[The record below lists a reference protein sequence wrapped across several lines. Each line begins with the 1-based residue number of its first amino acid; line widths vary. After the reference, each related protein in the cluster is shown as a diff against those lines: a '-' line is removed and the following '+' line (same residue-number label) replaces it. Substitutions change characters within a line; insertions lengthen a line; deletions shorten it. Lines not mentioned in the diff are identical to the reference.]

1 MARGARWR
9 VACSR
14 GAALLVPGFPGAAAG
29 TGLEHQRVDSL
40 AFILLLLVVLVLCVA
55 SSCMEE
61 AEDNR
66 ENFLDNRENFLGEE
80 STPRA
85 KSPRPR
91 PRARERS
98 PIWRGQLPET

>member
-1 MARGARWR
+1 MAGGARWR

-66 ENFLDNRENFLGEE
+66 EYFLGEE

-98 PIWRGQLPET
+98 PIWRGQQPET